1 MVVMGWPKLDKAK
14 LNRLHRLLGPLDK
27 LDWARNNRL
36 KLQEWALPRLD
47 RQAVKRRRNK
57 PCKRS
62 NRASPPYSKLNRLVA
77 VLHNK
82 A

>member
-1 MVVMGWPKLDKAK
+1 MGWPKLDKAK

-27 LDWARNNRL
+27 LDWARNSRL
-36 KLQEWALPRLD
+36 KLQEWALPRLVK
-47 RQAVKRRRNK
+47 RAVKRQHNK
-57 PCKRS
+57 LCRHS
-62 NRASPPYSKLNRLVA
+62 NRVFLPYSRLNRLVA